1 MGEHLPAAPFT
12 RPKVATLPDAVLV
25 ERVRA
30 GDEEAFGGLLQRYQ
44 GKVYRL
50 AMHLT
55 RNPQDAEE
63 VTQDVFLAVYRKL
76 RDFEDRASFRT
87 WLYRIASNAALMKL
101 RRRRPVVSLAG
112 GAEGPAFREDGQ
124 FAQAVADWSAYPEAE
139 LLAAERRSVLE
150 QAIAT
155 LSPDDQ
161 AVVVLRDIEG
171 LSNQEVAE
179 ILGTTLLAVK
189 SRLHRARLALR
200 ERLAAYFEAGRV
212 GGAATFAG

>member
-1 MGEHLPAAPFT
+1 MRCWWSAS
-12 RPKVATLPDAVLV
+12 
-25 ERVRA
+25 VRA
-30 GDEEAFGGLLQRYQ
+30 GDEEAFGELLQRYQ

-76 RDFEDRASFRT
+76 RDFEGRASFRT

-101 RRRRPVVSLAG
+101 RRRGPVVPFGG
-112 GAEGPAFREDGQ
+112 GAEGLAFREDGH
-124 FAQAVADWSAYPEAE
+124 FARAVADWSAFPEAE
-139 LLAAERRSVLE
+139 LLATERRAVLE
-150 QAIAT
+150 QGLAA

-179 ILGTTLLAVK
+179 IRGTTLLAVK

-200 ERLAAYFEAGRV
+200 ERLAAYFEAGGA

>member
-1 MGEHLPAAPFT
+1 VGEHLQ
-12 RPKVATLPDAVLV
+12 VATLPDAVLV
-25 ERVRA
+25 DRVRA

-101 RRRRPVVSLAG
+101 RRRRPVVPLAG
-112 GAEGPAFREDGQ
+112 GMEGPAFREDGQ

-150 QAIAT
+150 QAIVT

-200 ERLAAYFEAGRV
+200 ERLAAYFGAGRAG

>member
-101 RRRRPVVSLAG
+101 RRRRPVVPLAS
-112 GAEGPAFREDGQ
+112 GAPAFREDGQ

-155 LSPDDQ
+155 LSADDQ

-171 LSNQEVAE
+171 LSNQEMAE

-200 ERLAAYFEAGRV
+200 ERLAAYFEAGRA